1 MKKLLSLVLA
11 AVLLMTACIFAS
23 CGSESTIKINPD
35 KQEYNIGICQLMK
48 HESLDQATQGFID
61 ALTAALEAEGR
72 TVKFDTQVPGE
83 ANLCPT
89 VINTFVANDVDLIMA
104 NATPALLAAAN
115 ATLSIPVLGTSVT
128 DYDDT
133 FKGDIPENV
142 TGTSDAVPFDEQA
155 KMMISSLGLV
165 AGDKVGVIYCTNES
179 NSVIQ
184 YEAVKALFEAE
195 GIVVTAYTFSETT
208 ELQAITDKAASESKA
223 IYVPSDNT
231 VANADTIVGNV
242 CNEKKVPVFTSYG
255 GAICYASLAI
265 DYYELGAET
274 GKMAAEILLGKT
286 DMTTIDVKTLTPTVM
301 YNEEL
306 CALLGI
312 TVPEN

>member
-1 MKKLLSLVLA
+1 MKKLLSLIL
-11 AVLLMTACIFAS
+11 AVLLITALLVS
-23 CGSESTIKINPD
+23 CGKTSTIKINPD
-35 KQEYNIGICQLMK
+35 KQEYVVGICQLMK
-48 HESLDQATQGFID
+48 HESLDKATQGFID
-61 ALTAALEAEGR
+61 ALTEALEAEGR
-72 TVKFDTQVPGE
+72 SVKFDTQVPGE
-83 ANLCPT
+83 ANLCST
-89 VINTFVANDVDLIMA
+89 VVGAFVASDVDLIMA

-128 DYDDT
+128 DYVDT
-133 FKGDIPENV
+133 FGGDIPENV

-155 KMMISSLGLV
+155 KMMIDSLGLV

-179 NSVIQ
+179 NSLIQ

-195 GIVVTAYTFSETT
+195 GIVVTAYTFSEDT
-208 ELQAITDKAASESKA
+208 ELQAITAKAANESKA

-231 VANADTIVGNV
+231 VANSDTVVGSV
-242 CNEKKVPVFTSYG
+242 CNDAKVPVFTSYG

-265 DYYELGAET
+265 DYYQLGVET

-286 DMTTIDVKTLTPTVM
+286 DMTTIDVKTLTPAVL

-306 CALLGI
+306 CALLNI
-312 TVPEN
+312 AVPEN